1 MPNSIIT
8 KKAFADG
15 IKELMKKKSFEKIS
29 VSDITQA
36 CGLTRQTFYYHFQDK
51 YELVNWIYYNE
62 VITVVTK
69 DRTFENW
76 SDGFYDMLSIMKN
89 EQHFYENA
97 LKISG
102 QNSFQ
107 DYLFLVSRELLLE
120 LIGMITIGKEIDEA
134 DRAFIAEFFSFGIVG
149 VISNWAKEGMKETPK
164 ALTEH
169 LKHLVED
176 SKQFAVLRYI
186 KEKQAD

>member
-1 MPNSIIT
+1 MPNSTIT
-8 KKAFADG
+8 KKAFADSL
-15 IKELMKKKSFEKIS
+15 KELMKKKSFEKIS
-29 VSDITQA
+29 VFDITEN

-62 VITVVTK
+62 VITEVIK

-76 SDGFYDMLSIMKN
+76 SDGFFDMLTIMKS

-107 DYLFLVSRELLLE
+107 DYLFLVSRELFLE
-120 LIGMITIGKEIDEA
+120 LIDRITMDKEIEDE
-134 DRAFIAEFFSFGIVG
+134 DKEFIAEFFSFGIVG
-149 VISNWAKEGMKETPK
+149 MISKWAKEGMKQTPFI
-164 ALTEH
+164 LTKR